1 MVGGE
6 RKKKKSFICSNIYV
20 YREKKDGGGG
30 GGVSMANQ
38 YSMGGSLLLS
48 QPFTPCPRLYLFC

>member
-20 YREKKDGGGG
+20 YREKKDGGG